1 MNGISEQKQLELYKK
16 FLIINRSDKKSN
28 NNNHY
33 QENIYKRNQNSF
45 RMNLIEKSP
54 PCKTQLINNIYNINN
69 NANNIQ
75 INNINKK
82 ELYRSQINKPS
93 FIKNKSNI
101 IAKIRPIEIENMNSQ
116 KKLVS
121 NPNSIKQLYKST
133 FFINKTINIEKLN
146 NGSLTDRNMRI
157 NYLNPED
164 PKSEEFE
171 EKSFNIFKGIYKKR
185 MISSSNNLNKI
196 EKDRIKDKIDII
208 SIPCL
213 NCGNLVEIDKI
224 EKHSLSCFKVSND
237 ILYLELSNKETN
249 NINYKLKKLNDYITN
264 IEKEENSD
272 NIKYLVTVIKE
283 YIEKVLKINQT
294 NNESVKELKRI
305 YKNFI
310 MLNNHKH
317 KKSLNFIIL
326 IDRARILVQEKIK
339 IFKNIIS
346 KTEISK
352 SQKPMSNNLCQQSE
366 FETRINK
373 KSKELEKI
381 NQEMQLEKIK
391 VKNLR
396 DSVFAKSSC
405 IKIKNGLSTY
415 NGNVINITNNRYN
428 NKSLKN
434 SNSSLEISLDNN
446 TNRSFENSSYA
457 SIKNKKKKLFFREV
471 IRLKLEKLHNSH
483 RGQKIPPAI
492 IWEKALKN
500 NIPENNWESFIL
512 RELNKPQKSENKIR
526 GKSANYS
533 RMSVIN
539 EE

>member
-1 MNGISEQKQLELYKK
+1 MNGISEQKQFELYKK

-33 QENIYKRNQNSF
+33 QENLFKRNQNSF
-45 RMNLIEKSP
+45 KMSLIEKSP
-54 PCKTQLINNIYNINN
+54 PYKTQPINNIYNIRN

-75 INNINKK
+75 INSTNKK
-82 ELYRSQINKPS
+82 EICLTEINKPS

-101 IAKIRPIEIENMNSQ
+101 IAKIRPIEIENIYTQ
-116 KKLVS
+116 KNKLVS
-121 NPNSIKQLYKST
+121 SPNSINQLHKST
-133 FFINKTINIEKLN
+133 FSINKTINIEKLN
-146 NGSLTDRNMRI
+146 NGHLTDRNMRI
-157 NYLNPED
+157 NNLNLKD
-164 PKSEEFE
+164 SKLEEFE
-171 EKSFNIFKGIYKKR
+171 EKNCKQLKGIYKKR
-185 MISSSNNLNKI
+185 MISSSDNLNKV
-196 EKDRIKDKIDII
+196 EKYRIKDKIDII
-208 SIPCL
+208 PIPCM

-224 EKHSLSCFKVSND
+224 EKHSLNCFKVSNN
-237 ILYLELSNKETN
+237 ILYLELPNKETN

-272 NIKYLVTVIKE
+272 NIKYLITVLKE
-283 YIEKVLKINQT
+283 YIEKVLKINKI
-294 NNESVKELKRI
+294 NNENIKELKNI
-305 YKNFI
+305 YKNFT
-310 MLNNHKH
+310 MLNNSKH
-317 KKSLNFIIL
+317 SSLNFIIL

-339 IFKNIIS
+339 IFKNIIN

-352 SQKPMSNNLCQQSE
+352 SPKSLSNNRSQQSE
-366 FETRINK
+366 FETQINK

-396 DSVFAKSSC
+396 DSVFSKSSC
-405 IKIKNGLSTY
+405 FKIKNGLSTY

-434 SNSSLEISLDNN
+434 SNSSVEISLDNN
-446 TNRSFENSSYA
+446 SNGSFENSSYA
-457 SIKNKKKKLFFREV
+457 STKSKKKLFFREV
-471 IRLKLEKLHNSH
+471 IRIKLEKLHNSH

-492 IWEKALKN
+492 IWENALKE

-512 RELNKPQKSENKIR
+512 HELNNPQKSENMIK